1 MPTKLQRVNISIEK
15 DIIED
20 LELLASI
27 TQKTVTGLAK
37 ELILDALDRRE
48 DLYLSKLANEMDKEG
63 SKSLSH
69 DDFWA

>member
-1 MPTKLQRVNISIEK
+1 MPTKLQRINLSIEK

-27 TQKTVTGLAK
+27 TQKTITGLAK
-37 ELILDALDRRE
+37 ELIIDALDRRE

-63 SKSLSH
+63 TKTLSH
-69 DDFWA
+69 EEFWT